1 MIIVI
6 GSFDGFHTG
15 HQALF
20 NEAAVLAEELG
31 VEWRVLTFSPHP
43 QLLFPGRD
51 KRLLFTEKER
61 ESIAKYLSIPGVIKI
76 PFTEKVA
83 GMDPEEFV
91 NNIEKEYIIHGIVVG
106 KNFRFG
112 YKRQGNVDCLALMAD
127 RKGWAFRSV
136 DILKQDG
143 NPVSST
149 MIRGLVG
156 CGLMENALKLLGY
169 PFFIRNKVVAGDRRG
184 RLLGYPTANIDVP
197 DHKVIPPDGVYACSV
212 IFENKIFPAAVN
224 IGFNPTFFDVSSVRI
239 EAHLID
245 FDEDLY
251 GKDINVVFW
260 KKIRGEISFNNL
272 KDLSLQ
278 IGIDADEALEISK
291 EKVKTCINL
300 QNLST

>member
-15 HQALF
+15 HQTLF
-20 NEAAVLAEELG
+20 KEAAILARELG

-43 QLLFPGRD
+43 QLLFPVED

-61 ESIAKYLSIPGVIKI
+61 ESIAKYLSIPGIIKI

-91 NNIEKEYIIHGIVVG
+91 NNIEKEYRIHGIVVG

-112 YKRQGNVDCLALMAD
+112 HKRQGNVDYLALMAD

-149 MIRGLVG
+149 MIRGLVS

-169 PFFIRNKVVAGDRRG
+169 PFFIRNSVVAGERRG

-197 DHKVIPPDGVYACSV
+197 DQKVIPPDGVYACSV
-212 IFENKIFPAAVN
+212 IFKGKIFPAALN

-239 EAHLID
+239 EAHLIG
-245 FDEDLY
+245 FDDNLY
-251 GKDINVVFW
+251 GKEINIVFW
-260 KKIRGEISFNNL
+260 KKIRGEISFNNIE
-272 KDLSLQ
+272 DLSLQ
-278 IGIDADEALEISK
+278 IGMDADEALKISN
-291 EKVKTCINL
+291 ENVKNCINL
-300 QNLST
+300 QNLSN